1 MFSERLY
8 DEGGGGGGGAH
19 FSPGGGRAAGRAEAF
34 VDAFRSFPREGND
47 GTGGGDPGGSALGSL
62 FDPPTEMT
70 FQGTFEAAKARAAE
84 DDRWLMVNLQSH
96 TEFAAM
102 QLNRDTWSSPSVQEV
117 VRAAFVF
124 WQPYD
129 STTEGRKLKTYY
141 QVKEAP
147 TVLVLD
153 PVTGQR
159 LWERAGFIEGAT
171 LLEDLAPFFD
181 TSPASGLPRGAVG
194 PGGNKRRLPQ
204 QGRGQALAASP
215 GRARMTELSEDEQ
228 LARAIQDSLDE
239 AAGARGGA
247 GGAGGPAAGERASV
261 PPATAAERPDERAA
275 RAEAALPAEPP
286 AGAAEGC
293 SVAVRLPDGARLARR
308 FPRAAPLAALY
319 DFCVSRGGEA
329 AAGRPFTLRPAG
341 PGAGAALED
350 RAVSLQDAG
359 VAGQC
364 LVLSWAT
371 D

>member
-8 DEGGGGGGGAH
+8 DEGGGGGGGGH

-47 GTGGGDPGGSALGSL
+47 GAGGDPGGSALGSL

-141 QVKEAP
+141 QVTEAP

-159 LWERAGFIEGAT
+159 LWERAGFIEGAA
-171 LLEDLAPFFD
+171 LLEDLALFFD
-181 TSPASGLPRGAVG
+181 TSPASGLPRGAAG

-247 GGAGGPAAGERASV
+247 GWACGPAAGERASV

-350 RAVSLQDAG
+350 RAISLQDAG